1 VLQNKRGDWC
11 PLKSIG
17 RKDKERKREL
27 QNGSLLMFRAPRFMV
42 FKTKPAPAL
51 SLADFLL
58 NPDFV
63 GLPFNCSAIACVLKA
78 GSRNECVIAHFQD
91 TPLEFVIMESP
102 AIPEINVTAYKETT

>member
-1 VLQNKRGDWC
+1 MSRTRRPS
-11 PLKSIG
+11 PL
-17 RKDKERKREL
+17 L
-27 QNGSLLMFRAPRFMV
+27 
-42 FKTKPAPAL
+42 KPDEVVGCA
-51 SLADFLL
+51 ADFLL

-63 GLPFNCSAIACVLKA
+63 GLPFNSMAFACVLKA